1 MTMDIEHNLKRAG
14 DKIAAPKRGL
24 LFTYSGRIS
33 YPDGAPSI
41 QDIAVGLSREC
52 RYAGAGLRWWPV
64 ALHCFCVA
72 DLMPKKLKVY
82 GLLHDASE
90 CLTGDVPKPV
100 KTDEIEQFEE
110 EMQERIYKSLGLP
123 LLTSEKDRAIVKQA
137 DRDVLRGE
145 VYTVGTQAL
154 QEVYERCPHAERI
167 VVKYLKQYPPME
179 CISPDGSCP
188 IEFIRRFRIYK
199 DLL

>member
-1 MTMDIEHNLKRAG
+1 MTMDIEHNLRRDDDGGKR
-14 DKIAAPKRGL
+14 PERGRL
-24 LFTYSGRIS
+24 YTYSGRIS
-33 YPDGAPSI
+33 YPDCAPSI

-72 DLMPKKLKVY
+72 DLLEKENKIH
-82 GLLHDASE
+82 GLLHDSSE

-110 EMQERIYKSLGLP
+110 KMQARIYKNFK
-123 LLTSEKDRAIVKQA
+123 LTPPTEAQWAAVKRA

-154 QEVYERCPHAERI
+154 QEVYERCPQAERL

-188 IEFIRRFRIYK
+188 IEFMRRFRIYK

>member
-1 MTMDIEHNLKRAG
+1 MNIADNIKRSG
-14 DKIAAPKRGL
+14 DRIPTPKRGFL
-24 LFTYSGRIS
+24 YTYSGRIS

-72 DLMPKKLKVY
+72 DLLPGPLKIH
-82 GLLHDASE
+82 GLLHDSSE
-90 CLTGDVPKPV
+90 CITGDVPKPV
-100 KTDEIEQFEE
+100 KTDEIEKFED
-110 EMQERIYKSLGLP
+110 EMQGRIYANFKLKP
-123 LLTSEKDRAIVKQA
+123 PTARQWEKVKAA
-137 DRDVLRGE
+137 DHAVLQGE
-145 VYTVGTQAL
+145 VYTVGTAAL
-154 QEVYERCPHAERI
+154 QEVYKRCPEAERL
-167 VVKYLKQYPPME
+167 VVKYLKSFPPME

-188 IEFIRRFRIYK
+188 IEFMRRFRLYK